1 MKTCCCFPVLTW
13 ALPFALRTHIFGYA
27 PLNPWGASALVH
39 TKRGGIDSSATPVR
53 LWLGSAGLMSLY
65 QEPAP
70 TRDPVWCSGVM
81 FSLATSPVSPLP
93 GPGGPQ
99 EGWGT
104 PALLELRLQR
114 CRHR

>member
-1 MKTCCCFPVLTW
+1 MKTCCCFPVLTC

-27 PLNPWGASALVH
+27 PLNPWGAPALVH
-39 TKRGGIDSSATPVR
+39 TKHGGIDSSHAGEVVAGICRVDVPV
-53 LWLGSAGLMSLY
+53 
-65 QEPAP
+65 P

-81 FSLATSPVSPLP
+81 FPLATSPVSPLP